1 MHRFFCIF
9 ADVLLTLQDKTKCM
23 LDKEFKY
30 FLDNQRDLVKKHPNK
45 YLMIIG
51 NEIVRVYS
59 NHMKAYEE
67 GKKKYGLGNF
77 LIQHCL
83 PGELSTTHTFHSQ
96 VTL

>member
-1 MHRFFCIF
+1 
-9 ADVLLTLQDKTKCM
+9 M
-23 LDKEFKY
+23 LDKEFKF
-30 FLDNQRDLVKKHPNK
+30 FLDNQMDLVIKYPNK

-51 NEIVRVYS
+51 DKIIGVYN

-67 GKKKYGLGNF
+67 GKKKYGLGKF

-96 VTL
+96 IVI